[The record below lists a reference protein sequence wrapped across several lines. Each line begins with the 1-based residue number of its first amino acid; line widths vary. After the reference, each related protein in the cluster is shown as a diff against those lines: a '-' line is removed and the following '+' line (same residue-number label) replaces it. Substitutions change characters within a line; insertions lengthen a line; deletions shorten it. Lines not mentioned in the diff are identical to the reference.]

1 MENKLKSIF
10 EYQRFENNGRLARMI
25 AETEERY
32 LATELS
38 DEELFFVNAAGIAD
52 IGNDISKEQ

>member
-10 EYQRFENNGRLARMI
+10 EYQRFENNGRLAGMI

-32 LATELS
+32 SATELS
-38 DEELFFVNAAGIAD
+38 DEALFFVNAAGITD
-52 IGNDISKEQ
+52 IGNDRNKE